1 MKGLTSEKNP
11 NLYNG
16 EVLESHQSS
25 NHKDSSQVIDNQL
38 LISNKKVYIEGYVC
52 L

>member
-25 NHKDSSQVIDNQL
+25 HHKDSSQVIDNKL
-38 LISNKKVYIEGYVC
+38 VRNNKKVYIEGYVC